1 MWSNRLKSE
10 TRKGDCEAYLLLDVV
25 LAVTV
30 FVIAVTGILV
40 AVNEITE
47 TSTHYARDMQ
57 VQYGMDAM
65 LVEARHRPVEEMGF
79 ERNDTH
85 LGVLYRTE
93 VEPLNQ
99 ANSEGEALTGL
110 YLLKVSAI
118 LENGGEDETDKAEVI
133 VYRPDEKGGGK

>member
-1 MWSNRLKSE
+1 MLNNRHRTKFG
-10 TRKGDCEAYLLLDVV
+10 KADCRAYLLLDVV

-30 FVIAVTGILV
+30 FAIAVTGILV
-40 AVNEITE
+40 AISSITE
-47 TSTHYARDMQ
+47 TSKNYARDMQ

-79 ERNDTH
+79 ERNDED

-93 VEPLNQ
+93 IEPLNQ
-99 ANSEGEALTGL
+99 VNSEGNALADI

-118 LENGGEDETDKAEVI
+118 FQYGDEDETDTAEVI
-133 VYRPDEKGGGK
+133 VYRPQEKGR